1 LQNNSFELATNPPV
15 LFSVI
20 VPSFNRGQQLSV
32 TIKKILACASCKFD
46 LLINVDAGDLET
58 PKMLEKRFSG
68 KVHWICASTRS
79 GPGGGRNV
87 LIKMAQTPWLV
98 SFDDDSW
105 PESPD
110 FFERLGKMIAVSP
123 KAGALAFPIN
133 VRGQKPA
140 HWQAEIRQASCFE
153 NCGCA
158 IRREAFLQTDGFLP
172 LRHAY
177 GMEEADVALQLLD
190 RGWEILN
197 VPDLWVY
204 HDTGMEH
211 HASPPV
217 NAAQISNTALLAFLR
232 YPITLWPL
240 GILQTINR
248 VKYAIS
254 MRRFRGIAKG
264 LWGIPF
270 ACWKYRAARKPVKAE
285 TIHLARKLRSVA

>member
-1 LQNNSFELATNPPV
+1 MDFNSYCVIIPTYRRDRQLAAVLQR
-15 LFSVI
+15 LFSCN
-20 VPSFNRGQQLSV
+20 PAPLE
-32 TIKKILACASCKFD
+32 
-46 LLINVDAGDLET
+46 LLVHVDAGDQET
-58 PKMLEKRFSG
+58 PKMLEQSFLGQVKC
-68 KVHWICASTRS
+68 ICASSTR

-87 LIKMAQTPWLV
+87 LIEMPQTPWV
-98 SFDDDSW
+98 VTFDDDSW

-110 FFERLGKMIAVSP
+110 FFARLEQLIDANP
-123 KAGALAFPIN
+123 KAAVLAFPIN
-133 VRGQKPA
+133 VRGQQPV
-140 HWQAEIRQASCFE
+140 HWPAEIQQASCFE

-177 GMEEADVALQLLD
+177 GMEEADVSLQLLEK
-190 RGWEILN
+190 GWQILN
-197 VPDLWVY
+197 VPDMLVY

-211 HASPPV
+211 HASAPV
-217 NAAQISNTALLAFLR
+217 NAAQITNTALLAFLR

-240 GILQTINR
+240 GILQTLNR

-264 LWGIPF
+264 LLDIPC

-285 TIHLARKLRSVA
+285 TIYLARKLRGAA

>member
-1 LQNNSFELATNPPV
+1 MVVPP
-15 LFSVI
+15 LNADNFSVVI
-20 VPSFNRGQQLSV
+20 PTFNRNAQLQRALDQIFSCERYPSE
-32 TIKKILACASCKFD
+32 IL
-46 LLINVDAGDLET
+46 IHVDAGDLET
-58 PKMLEKRFSG
+58 PKMLQEKFSG
-68 KVHWICASTRS
+68 KVRWICATSNR
-79 GPGGGRNV
+79 GPGGGRNI
-87 LIKMAQTPWLV
+87 LMEMAKTPWVL

-105 PESPD
+105 PESLD
-110 FFERLGKMIAVSP
+110 FFAHLEQLIDANP
-123 KAGALAFPIN
+123 KAVVLAFPIN

-140 HWQAEIRQASCFE
+140 HWPSSVLKASCFE

-177 GMEEADVALQLLD
+177 GMEEADVSLQLLD
-190 RGWEILN
+190 KGWQILN

-211 HASPPV
+211 HASAPV
-217 NAAQISNTALLAFLR
+217 NAAQVTNTALLAFLR
-232 YPITLWPL
+232 YPINLWPL

-254 MRRFRGIAKG
+254 VGRFRGIAKG
-264 LWGIPF
+264 LLDIPF

-285 TIHLARKLRSVA
+285 TIQLARKLRSVA

>member
-1 LQNNSFELATNPPV
+1 
-15 LFSVI
+15 
-20 VPSFNRGQQLSV
+20 
-32 TIKKILACASCKFD
+32 
-46 LLINVDAGDLET
+46 
-58 PKMLEKRFSG
+58 MLEEKFSG
-68 KVHWICASTRS
+68 KVRWICASSNR

-87 LIKMAQTPWLV
+87 LMEMANTPWVV

-110 FFERLGKMIAVSP
+110 FFKLLEQVITANPETGV
-123 KAGALAFPIN
+123 LAFPIN
-133 VRGQKPA
+133 VRGQKPT
-140 HWQAEIRQASCFE
+140 HWPAEIQQASCFE

-177 GMEEADVALQLLD
+177 GMEEADVSLQLLD

-211 HASPPV
+211 HASPQV
-217 NAAQISNTALLAFLR
+217 NAAQITNTALLAFLR
-232 YPITLWPL
+232 YPINLWPL

-254 MRRFRGIAKG
+254 VRRFRGIAKG
-264 LWGIPF
+264 LIDIPF
-270 ACWKYRAARKPVKAE
+270 ACWKYRATRKPVKAE
-285 TIHLARKLRSVA
+285 TIQLARKLRSVA

>member
-1 LQNNSFELATNPPV
+1 MEMS
-15 LFSVI
+15 
-20 VPSFNRGQQLSV
+20 
-32 TIKKILACASCKFD
+32 K
-46 LLINVDAGDLET
+46 
-58 PKMLEKRFSG
+58 
-68 KVHWICASTRS
+68 
-79 GPGGGRNV
+79 
-87 LIKMAQTPWLV
+87 TPWLIT
-98 SFDDDSW
+98 FDDDSW

-110 FFERLGKMIAVSP
+110 FFARLEQLIDANP
-123 KAGALAFPIN
+123 KAAVLAFPIN

-140 HWQAEIRQASCFE
+140 DWPKDIQQASCFE

-158 IRREAFLQTDGFLP
+158 IRREAFLQTAGFLP

-190 RGWEILN
+190 KGWQILN

-211 HASPPV
+211 HASAPV
-217 NAAQISNTALLAFLR
+217 NAAQITNAALLAFLR
-232 YPITLWPL
+232 YPIALWPL
-240 GILQTINR
+240 GILQTLNR

>member
-1 LQNNSFELATNPPV
+1 MVVPP
-15 LFSVI
+15 LNADNFSVVI
-20 VPSFNRGQQLSV
+20 PTFNRHAQLQSALDQ
-32 TIKKILACASCKFD
+32 IFSCERYPSEIL
-46 LLINVDAGDLET
+46 IHVDAGDLET
-58 PKMLEKRFSG
+58 PKMLQEKFSG
-68 KVHWICASTRS
+68 KVRWICATSNR

-87 LIKMAQTPWLV
+87 LMEMAKTPWV
-98 SFDDDSW
+98 VTFDDDSW

-110 FFERLGKMIAVSP
+110 FFELLGQVITANPETGV
-123 KAGALAFPIN
+123 LAFPIN
-133 VRGQKPA
+133 VRGQKPS
-140 HWQAEIRQASCFE
+140 HWPKQIQQASCFE

-177 GMEEADVALQLLD
+177 GMEEADVSLQLLNK
-190 RGWEILN
+190 GWHILN

-211 HASPPV
+211 HACAPV
-217 NAAQISNTALLAFLR
+217 NAAQITNTALLAFLR
-232 YPITLWPL
+232 YPFNLWPF

-254 MRRFRGIAKG
+254 VGRFRGIAKG
-264 LWGIPF
+264 LWDIPF

-285 TIHLARKLRSVA
+285 TIQLARMLRSAA

>member
-1 LQNNSFELATNPPV
+1 MDYYSYCVIIPTYRRDRQLAAVLQR
-15 LFSVI
+15 LFSCNPAPLEVL
-20 VPSFNRGQQLSV
+20 VH
-32 TIKKILACASCKFD
+32 
-46 LLINVDAGDLET
+46 VDAGDQET
-58 PKMLEKRFSG
+58 PKMLEQSFLG
-68 KVHWICASTRS
+68 KVKWICASSSS

-87 LIKMAQTPWLV
+87 LIKMAQTPWVV

-110 FFERLGKMIAVSP
+110 FFERLGKVFAAYP
-123 KAGALAFPIN
+123 NAGVLAFPIN

-140 HWQAEIRQASCFE
+140 HWPAEIQQASCFE

-158 IRREAFLQTDGFLP
+158 IRREAFLQADGFLP

-177 GMEEADVALQLLD
+177 GMEEADVSLQLLD
-190 RGWEILN
+190 KGWQILN

-211 HASPPV
+211 HASAPV
-217 NAAQISNTALLAFLR
+217 NAAQITNTALLAFLR
-232 YPITLWPL
+232 YPINLWPL

-254 MRRFRGIAKG
+254 VRRFRGILKG
-264 LWGIPF
+264 LLDIPF
-270 ACWKYRAARKPVKAE
+270 ACWKYRSSRKPVKAK
-285 TIHLARKLRSVA
+285 TVQLARKLR

>member
-1 LQNNSFELATNPPV
+1 MDSHSY
-15 LFSVI
+15 SVI
-20 VPSFNRGQQLSV
+20 IPTYRRNNQLAV
-32 TIKKILACASCKFD
+32 ALHRLFD
-46 LLINVDAGDLET
+46 CNPAPAEVLVHVDAGDEET
-58 PKMLEKRFSG
+58 PKLLAGHLAG
-68 KVHWICASTRS
+68 KVKWICASSTR
-79 GPGGGRNV
+79 GPGGGRNI
-87 LIKMAQTPWLV
+87 LMEMANTPWVV

-105 PESPD
+105 PENPD

-123 KAGALAFPIN
+123 KAGVLAFPIN

-140 HWQAEIRQASCFE
+140 QWPAEIQQASCFE

-177 GMEEADVALQLLD
+177 GMEEADVSLQLLEK
-190 RGWEILN
+190 GWQILN

-211 HASPPV
+211 HASAPV
-217 NAAQISNTALLAFLR
+217 NAAQITNTALLAFLR

-254 MRRFRGIAKG
+254 VGRFRGILKG
-264 LWGIPF
+264 LLDIPF
-270 ACWKYRAARKPVKAE
+270 ACWKYRSSRKPVKAE
-285 TIHLARKLRSVA
+285 TVPLARKLR